1 MKRLKTAKTDDR
13 LIFEKTN
20 PGVRGCSLPPVS
32 DSPSAIP
39 ASMLR
44 KSPPALP
51 EVSENEVVRHY
62 VNLSGLNYSVDN
74 GFYPLGSCTMKYNPK
89 INEWAAGLPGFAN
102 AHPLARDKDV
112 QGCLELI
119 HHLSAILAEVVGM
132 SAVSLQPLAGASG
145 ELTGCLI
152 MKKYHQERGTGA
164 TRVIIP
170 DSAHGTN
177 PATVT
182 MAGFEVVQVPSNESG
197 GIDMEALAAALAT
210 GGIAGL
216 MVTNPNTLG
225 IFDPNVRRIA
235 DMVHEAGGLVYY
247 DGANENA
254 IMGKTKPGT
263 MGFDIV
269 HLNLHKTFSTPHGGG
284 GPGGGAVG
292 VTAALAEYLP
302 RPVVSAGP
310 EGFFFDWDRPRSI
323 GRVHSFWGNFGVLVR
338 AYAYVRILGAEGLR
352 RVSET
357 AVLNANYL
365 LARLKNAFPVPYGE
379 RCMHEFVMS
388 GREIAKRGVH
398 TMDLAKALI
407 DMGFHPPTVYFPLI
421 VEEAIMVEPTETEG
435 KEVLDSFVEAMLEI
449 AARAQT
455 DPDALH
461 RAPET
466 TPVSRLDEVAA
477 ARKPDIC
484 FSGCGVSKD

>member
-1 MKRLKTAKTDDR
+1 MKRLKSVKFDDR
-13 LIFEKTN
+13 LIFEKSN
-20 PGVRGCSLPPVS
+20 PGVRGCFLPTEPCGE
-32 DSPSAIP
+32 PAIP

-44 KSPPALP
+44 RTLPALP
-51 EVSENEVVRHY
+51 EVAENEVVRHY

-89 INEWAAGLPGFAN
+89 VNEWAAALPGFAN

-119 HHLSAILAEVVGM
+119 HHLSEILAEVVGM
-132 SAVSLQPLAGASG
+132 AAVSLQPLAGASG

-152 MKKYHQERGTGA
+152 MKKYHQKRGTGA
-164 TRVIIP
+164 TKIIIP

-182 MAGFEVVQVPSNESG
+182 MAGFEVVQVPSNDRG
-197 GIDMEALAAALAT
+197 GIDMEALASAIS
-210 GGIAGL
+210 GGKIAGL

-225 IFDPNVRRIA
+225 LFDPNVLKIA
-235 DMVHEAGGLVYY
+235 DMIHAADGLVYY

-254 IMGKTKPGT
+254 IMGKTRPGT

-302 RPVVSAGP
+302 RPVVSKGP
-310 EGFFFDWDRPRSI
+310 EGYFFDWNRPESI
-323 GRVHSFWGNFGVLVR
+323 GKVHSFWGNFGVLVR
-338 AYAYVRILGAEGLR
+338 AYAYVRIHGPEGLS

-357 AVLNANYL
+357 AVLNANYM
-365 LARLKNAFPVPYGE
+365 LARLKGTYPVPYGD

-388 GREIAKRGVH
+388 GRELAKKGVH
-398 TMDLAKALI
+398 TMDVAKALI
-407 DMGFHPPTVYFPLI
+407 DRGFHPPTVYFPLI

-435 KEVLDSFVEAMLEI
+435 KEVLDSFIDAMIEI
-449 AARAQT
+449 AGQADT

-466 TPVSRLDEVAA
+466 TPVSRLDEVGA

-484 FSGCGVSKD
+484 FR